1 MENKFEYAIRN
12 KLRFPYKGTI
22 SVEDLWDLSVTE
34 LDSIFKVLNKK
45 AKTAEEESLLA
56 TKTKEDEALT
66 VQISIIKYIVATKL
80 AEKEAKEKEKEIKAE
95 NQKIMSIIAMKEDEE
110 LHNMSIEQLKA
121 RLK

>member
-56 TKTKEDEALT
+56 TKTKENEALT
-66 VQISIIKYIVATKL
+66 VQISIIKYVVATKL
-80 AEKEAKEKEKEIKAE
+80 AEKEAKEREKEIKAE
-95 NQKIMSIIAMKEDEE
+95 NQKIMSIIAMKEDEA

-121 RLK
+121 KLK

>member
-45 AKTAEEESLLA
+45 AKTEEEESLLA

-66 VQISIIKYIVATKL
+66 VQISIIKYVVATKL
-80 AEKEAKEKEKEIKAE
+80 AEKEAKEREKEIKAE
-95 NQKIMSIIAMKEDEE
+95 NQKIMSIIAMKEDEA

-121 RLK
+121 KLK

>member
-66 VQISIIKYIVATKL
+66 VQISIIKYVVATKL
-80 AEKEAKEKEKEIKAE
+80 AEKEAKEREKEIKAE
-95 NQKIMSIIAMKEDEE
+95 NQKIMSIIAMKEDEA

-121 RLK
+121 KLK

>member
-66 VQISIIKYIVATKL
+66 VQISIIKYVVATKL
-80 AEKEAKEKEKEIKAE
+80 AEKKAKEREKEIKAE
-95 NQKIMSIIAMKEDEE
+95 NQKIMSIIAMKEDEA

-121 RLK
+121 KLK

>member
-66 VQISIIKYIVATKL
+66 VQISIIKYVVATKL
-80 AEKEAKEKEKEIKAE
+80 AEKEAKEREKEIKAE
-95 NQKIMSIIAMKEDEE
+95 NQKIMSIIAMKEDEA
-110 LHNMSIEQLKA
+110 LHKMSVEELKA
-121 RLK
+121 RLR

>member
-12 KLRFPYKGTI
+12 KMRFPYKGTI

-66 VQISIIKYIVATKL
+66 VQISIIKYVVATKL
-80 AEKEAKEKEKEIKAE
+80 AEKEAKEREKEIKAE
-95 NQKIMSIIAMKEDEE
+95 NQKIMSIIAMKEDEA

-121 RLK
+121 KLK